1 MTRGEWCDTRSD
13 PFDDAHEEGCDG
25 GCVRGLC
32 DERARLLEA
41 EADGADAAVDA
52 RVVSTVPVCAMV
64 NT

>member
-41 EADGADAAVDA
+41 EADEDRKVGVDTTVTMCA
-52 RVVSTVPVCAMV
+52 RVIT
-64 NT
+64 

>member
-32 DERARLLEA
+32 DERARLLES
-41 EADGADAAVDA
+41 EADEDRKAGVDT
-52 RVVSTVPVCAMV
+52 TVPMCAKV
-64 NT
+64 IT

>member
-13 PFDDAHEEGCDG
+13 PFDDGHEEGCDG

-41 EADGADAAVDA
+41 AADEDQEAGVDT
-52 RVVSTVPVCAMV
+52 TVTMCAMV
-64 NT
+64 KP